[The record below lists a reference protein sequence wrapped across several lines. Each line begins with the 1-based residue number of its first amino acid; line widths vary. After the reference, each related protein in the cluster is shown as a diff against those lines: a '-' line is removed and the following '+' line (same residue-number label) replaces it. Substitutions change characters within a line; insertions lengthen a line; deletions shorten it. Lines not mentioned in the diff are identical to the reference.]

1 MTDVLP
7 RATPRPEGPSRED
20 GVIPGGGTRGRRQ
33 SVLWRIGGDL
43 DLRWRAGLSLLGLA
57 TVLVAWTV
65 AAAQAGDASL
75 FPTPI
80 SAGKALVD
88 LWSKGT
94 LQTGLWASGKR
105 IIVGYSISVVIGVVL
120 GLLMGSF
127 ASARAFFEAQIGF
140 LRYIPASA
148 LTPVFL
154 LWLGIGE
161 SPKIWLIVVGTV
173 FFNILMIGDVAR
185 TVPLELV
192 NAAYTL
198 GASRWTVLR
207 RVIARWSLPGI
218 IDTARVNL
226 AAAWLMLVVAELL
239 ASEKGLA
246 VTIVQAQRFRAVD
259 TMFAALFT
267 FGVIGLASDLFLQ
280 RLRTWVAPWV
290 RS

>member
-1 MTDVLP
+1 MTDVLAP
-7 RATPRPEGPSRED
+7 ASSAPEQEE
-20 GVIPGGGTRGRRQ
+20 VTPGGGTRGRKQAR
-33 SVLWRIGGDL
+33 LWRIGDEL
-43 DLRWRAGLSLLGLA
+43 DIRWRVGLSVLGLG
-57 TVLVAWTV
+57 TVLLAWSV

-75 FPTPI
+75 FPTPV
-80 SAGKALVD
+80 SAAKALGD
-88 LWSKGT
+88 LWSNGT
-94 LQTGLWASGKR
+94 LQAGLWASGKR
-105 IIVGYSISVVIGVVL
+105 ILVGYSISVAIGVVL

-127 ASARAFFEAQIGF
+127 ASARSFFEAQIGF

-173 FFNILMIGDVAR
+173 FFNILMIADVAR
-185 TVPLELV
+185 SVPQELI

-198 GASRWTVLR
+198 GAGRWTVLR

-267 FGVIGLASDLFLQ
+267 FGVIGLLSDLFLQ
-280 RLRTWVAPWV
+280 RLRTVVAPWV